1 MTKDKLLARCVSAAA
16 MTVAEKY
23 SSYRRQA
30 DRVEPSIGFT
40 VSHPAQ
46 NTVCI
51 DDSGAVGSDFWDR
64 KFAEYMNWEIDRSQT
79 ESIVMADPSK
89 AFTTEGE
96 TIGRPP
102 LELVTSD
109 KRLVRVAVPANGS
122 VANLSSSS
130 KGTRAGKEKS
140 TFSDTLFAKS
150 DTAKGTKSDTSL
162 WSFSDT

>member
-1 MTKDKLLARCVSAAA
+1 MCEIIDDSGAV
-16 MTVAEKY
+16 
-23 SSYRRQA
+23 
-30 DRVEPSIGFT
+30 
-40 VSHPAQ
+40 H
-46 NTVCI
+46 TVCI

-64 KFAEYMNWEIDRSQT
+64 KFAEYMNWEIDHSQT

-89 AFTTEGE
+89 AFKTEGE

-130 KGTRAGKEKS
+130 KGTRAGKGPVS
-140 TFSDTLFAKS
+140 YTHLTLPTIYS
-150 DTAKGTKSDTSL
+150 V
-162 WSFSDT
+162 